1 MYALFAFK
9 GSFNEDIGGW
19 VTSKVTTMVSMFNN
33 AAAFDQDISGWDT
46 SDVLDMDFMFFG
58 ATAFSQDISP
68 WCVALISSEPDSFG
82 YEGTDPI
89 WGSGNCPTACSTG
102 ADGTECQNGGI
113 AAGLIPAGS
122 VGTDTCSCTCAGESA
137 AERAS

>member
-1 MYALFAFK
+1 MEWLFYNK
-9 GSFNEDIGGW
+9 DSFDEDIGGW
-19 VTSKVTTMVSMFNN
+19 VTSNVNTMKRMF
-33 AAAFDQDISGWDT
+33 AYATAFDQDISGWDT
-46 SDVLDMDFMFFG
+46 SKCTDMGTMFYS
-58 ATAFSQDISP
+58 ATAFSQDLSS
-68 WCVALISSEPDSFG
+68 WCVQLISSEPSSFG
-82 YEGTDPI
+82 NAGTDPS
-89 WGSGNCPTACSTG
+89 WGAGNCPTACSTG